1 MSLVKINKYQQLE
14 GGPFTKSN
22 NLCNVFVEPQ
32 TGVVDMTKSY
42 VELETKFKLNGN
54 YVQEGVLLGSA
65 DPDGIEEV
73 NYTPAA
79 LIKNCKLASEKVP
92 LIEEHRFIN
101 VLNQTLETIEKKEED
116 HTGNFIYGR
125 ADPLLLD
132 SNGQGNLQVPLSDIL
147 GCGKLSQF
155 PIEKTGKLQLQLE
168 FENKLDVAYQQET
181 GVPLRECP
189 CGEVLNGTGSAL
201 PVTTIRTMST
211 FVNGESDLTDY
222 FFPIGTTCTITYVR
236 TDQAP
241 TVTTVQRVVSAA
253 SLEAD
258 DTVSVQFSTA
268 VATLPA
274 GVNMVNVVIT
284 TNGIDG
290 LNCNALEAGD
300 DRDVVTQTSGTP
312 GLHVGDEVDVAYGIV
327 DGAGFKFEI
336 LTTSIVA
343 ISGGVEYTLADD
355 LPAGDIENISIRE
368 HNWEVVDYEIQKVNL
383 VLFCLPNAKVSGP
396 TMYTT
401 YHLEMTNM
409 LETVDFRQQYD
420 VEENCL
426 RAILLSPVETLVST
440 HDGAIA
446 WRISIDNVD
455 TTNRDVLL
463 NYVGDNTLYYD
474 RLIQNM
480 EKLQS
485 LLLRNS
491 NLDVFV
497 IPQQM
502 PTDGR
507 RHVLNVRLYSND
519 NMSAKVVYVFKQI
532 VMELA

>member
-1 MSLVKINKYQQLE
+1 MSLKINKYQQLE

-32 TGVVDMTKSY
+32 MGTVDMTKSY

-65 DPDGIEEV
+65 AVGGVEEV

-79 LIKNCKLASEKVP
+79 LVKNCKLASEKIA

-101 VLNQTLETIEKKEED
+101 VLNQTLETVEKTEED
-116 HTGNFIYGR
+116 HNGNFVYGR

-132 SNGQGNLQVPLSDIL
+132 SNAVANLQIPLSDIL
-147 GCGKLSQF
+147 GCGKLSDF

-168 FENKLDVAYQQET
+168 FENKLDVAFQQEI
-181 GVPLRECP
+181 GVPLRTCP
-189 CGEVLNGTGSAL
+189 CAQVVNGSGVAL
-201 PVTTIRTMST
+201 PVTSLTTVSY
-211 FVNGESDLTDY
+211 FVNGGSDLTDY
-222 FFPIGTTCTITYVR
+222 FFPVGTTCTVTFVR

-241 TVTTVQRVVSAA
+241 TVTTVQRVVASA
-253 SLEAD
+253 SLNAD
-258 DTVSVQFSTA
+258 NTVTVQFTSPLT
-268 VATLPA
+268 TLPI
-274 GVNMVNVVIT
+274 GVNMFNVVIT

-290 LNCNALEAGD
+290 ISCNNLAAGD
-300 DRDVVTQTSGTP
+300 DRDVVEQTSGT
-312 GLHVGDEVDVAYGIV
+312 GGFNVGDEVDIGYGISNGV
-327 DGAGFKFEI
+327 GFDFEI
-336 LTTSIVA
+336 LATRIVA
-343 ISGGVEYTLADD
+343 VNGGDEYTIADP
-355 LPAGDIENISIRE
+355 LPAGEIENICIRE
-368 HNWEVVDYEIQKVNL
+368 HNWQVVDYEIQKVNL
-383 VLFCLPNAKVSGP
+383 VLFSMPNAKVSGS

-440 HDGAIA
+440 HDGATA
-446 WRISIDNVD
+446 WRVSIDNVD
-455 TTNRDVLL
+455 TTNRDVQL
-463 NYVGDNTLYYD
+463 NYVSDNTLYYD

-480 EKLQS
+480 ENVQS

-491 NLDVFV
+491 NLEVFL
-497 IPQQM
+497 IPQKM

-519 NMSAKVVYVFKQI
+519 NMSAKVIYVFKQI